1 MTVMFVF
8 VALVAANVAY
18 AVYDSRR
25 METTQQMEDFYR
37 VEFKKTY
44 NVDKEHNALSWY

>member
-1 MTVMFVF
+1 MTTLFVVF
-8 VALVAANVAY
+8 ALIVANVVY
-18 AVYDSRR
+18 AVYDHRR
-25 METTQQMEDFYR
+25 MQTAQQMEDFYR

>member
-8 VALVAANVAY
+8 AALIVANVVY
-18 AVYDSRR
+18 AVYDHRR
-25 METTQQMEDFYR
+25 MQTAQQMEDFYR

>member
-1 MTVMFVF
+1 MTAIIVF
-8 VALVAANVAY
+8 AALIAVNIAY

-25 METTQQMEDFYR
+25 AETARQIDDYYR

-44 NVDKEHNALSWY
+44 RLSSEQYSAGMY